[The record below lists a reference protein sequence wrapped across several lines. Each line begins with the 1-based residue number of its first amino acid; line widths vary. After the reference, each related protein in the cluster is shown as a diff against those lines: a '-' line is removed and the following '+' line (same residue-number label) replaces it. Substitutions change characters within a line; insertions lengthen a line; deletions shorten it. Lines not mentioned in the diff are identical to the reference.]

1 MSLFKHHVFR
11 KNNQLN
17 LNDECLLGVIQELN
31 GSIATEIKDQ
41 FDQYTRDP
49 RSSMYV
55 NSIKKLVDFN
65 FVVVKQ
71 LNDNKRKKHI
81 FLSEDGL
88 GYIAMIK
95 SFYE

>member
-17 LNDECLLGVIQELN
+17 LNDECLLGVIQELD
-31 GSIATEIKDQ
+31 GAIVTDIRDQ
-41 FDQYTRDP
+41 FDSYTRDP

-55 NSIKKLVDFN
+55 NSMKKLIGFN
-65 FVVVKQ
+65 FVVIKQ
-71 LNDNKRKKHI
+71 LHENKRKKHI

-88 GYIAMIK
+88 GYITTIK

>member
-1 MSLFKHHVFR
+1 MSIFKHHVFR

-31 GSIATEIKDQ
+31 GSITTDIRNQ
-41 FDQYTRDP
+41 FDRYTRDP
-49 RSSMYV
+49 RSSKYI
-55 NSIKKLVDFN
+55 NSIDKLTGLN
-65 FVVVKQ
+65 FVVIKQ

-88 GYIAMIK
+88 GYIATIK

>member
-17 LNDECLLGVIQELN
+17 LNDECLLGVIQELD
-31 GSIATEIKDQ
+31 GAIVTDIRDQ
-41 FDQYTRDP
+41 FDSYTRDP
-49 RSSMYV
+49 RSSMYT
-55 NSIKKLVDFN
+55 NSINKLIEFK
-65 FVVVKQ
+65 FVVIKQ
-71 LNDNKRKKHI
+71 LHDNKRKKHI

-88 GYIAMIK
+88 GYIATIK